1 MTSQEMYRTRPQNAT
16 PTPRRWTLVAFAAGF
31 LLLYLAADFVVANL
45 ASSTMPLPDA
55 SADLTQRWFAD
66 NPSAAV
72 MIGACQLL
80 SVTCLGGFAVS
91 LRQGAATAGQ
101 VHAARKAMPWGLLA
115 VACMALSGLLGWLL
129 TAFAA
134 GASLDTV
141 AALRTASFIAGG
153 TAHVIALGVFVLL
166 ASRIP
171 GFGKPVRVFAIVAA
185 VPAIASLVSL
195 AWFQGA
201 ALILL
206 GRLLCIAW
214 VISAAVS
221 ATRRLVRGT
230 WSCPTAGT
238 G

>member
-1 MTSQEMYRTRPQNAT
+1 
-16 PTPRRWTLVAFAAGF
+16 
-31 LLLYLAADFVVANL
+31 
-45 ASSTMPLPDA
+45 
-55 SADLTQRWFAD
+55 
-66 NPSAAV
+66 
-72 MIGACQLL
+72 
-80 SVTCLGGFAVS
+80 
-91 LRQGAATAGQ
+91 
-101 VHAARKAMPWGLLA
+101 
-115 VACMALSGLLGWLL
+115 LL

-171 GFGKPVRVFAIVAA
+171 GFGKLVRVFAIVAA

-214 VISAAVS
+214 IIS

>member
-1 MTSQEMYRTRPQNAT
+1 MTPREMYRTRPQNAT
-16 PTPRRWTLVAFAAGF
+16 PTPHRWTLVAFAAGF

-55 SADLTQRWFAD
+55 SADVTQRWFAD

-72 MIGACQLL
+72 TIGVCQLL
-80 SVTCLGGFAVS
+80 SVACLGGFAVS
-91 LRQGAATAGQ
+91 LRQGAATDGQ
-101 VHAARKAMPWGLLA
+101 VHAARKATPWGLLA
-115 VACMALSGLLGWLL
+115 VACMALS
-129 TAFAA
+129 
-134 GASLDTV
+134 S
-141 AALRTASFIAGG
+141 
-153 TAHVIALGVFVLL
+153 
-166 ASRIP
+166 
-171 GFGKPVRVFAIVAA
+171 VAA

-214 VISAAVS
+214 IISAAVS
-221 ATRRLVRGT
+221 ATRHLARGT